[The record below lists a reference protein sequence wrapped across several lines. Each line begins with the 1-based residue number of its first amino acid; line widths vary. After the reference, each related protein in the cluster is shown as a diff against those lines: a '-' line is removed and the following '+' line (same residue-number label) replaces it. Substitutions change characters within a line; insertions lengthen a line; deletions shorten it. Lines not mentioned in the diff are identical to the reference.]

1 MPRTMLNDQHWSK
14 LETIMRNFD
23 IYLKRNLRN
32 FIEATGQP
40 QTLHE
45 KAPFVKFT

>member
-1 MPRTMLNDQHWSK
+1 MPRTMLNDQHLSN
-14 LETIMRNFD
+14 LESIMRNFD